1 LFLGD
6 VEYGEKRY
14 YYYALVTSDK
24 TRYFEVKEERFY
36 HDGIH
41 EIDASNVP
49 EFLLARL
56 GGE

>member
-1 LFLGD
+1 VFLGD
-6 VEYGEKRY
+6 VEYGETRY
-14 YYYALVTSDK
+14 YYYALLTPSATK
-24 TRYFEVKEERFY
+24 YFEVKEERFY
-36 HDGIH
+36 WDGIH